1 MLFKKT
7 RELQSLE
14 EARTKSL
21 KDAEDKIVNLTRQNK
36 ELSEERTSNIARIY
50 SCEEILKE
58 ILEVIEQNPY
68 NRTDGQK
75 LNKIKEL
82 ATTGIN

>member
-1 MLFKKT
+1 MFFNNEKQKL
-7 RELQSLE
+7 L
-14 EARTKSL
+14 EARTKAL

-36 ELSEERTSNIARIY
+36 ELSEERISNIARIY

-58 ILEVIEQNPY
+58 ILDVIEQNPY
-68 NRTDGQK
+68 NRTDKQK

>member
-1 MLFKKT
+1 MFFNNEKQKL
-7 RELQSLE
+7 L
-14 EARTKSL
+14 EARTRAL

-36 ELSEERTSNIARIY
+36 ELSEERISNIARIY

-58 ILEVIEQNPY
+58 ILDVIEQNPY
-68 NRTDGQK
+68 NRTDKQK

>member
-36 ELSEERTSNIARIY
+36 ELSEERLSNIAVIY
-50 SCEEILKE
+50 SNKE
-58 ILEVIEQNPY
+58 IFRQILDIVEGNSY
-68 NRTDGQK
+68 NRSNEQK
-75 LNKIKEL
+75 LRKIKEL